1 MISGADERGPQRLQ
15 QQPARR
21 DASRSRARW
30 FEESASPDTPIHEA
44 NGFMNGDN
52 SADLIAE
59 EERADRE
66 RNSEE
71 KGFHGCTTTTERAES

>member
-1 MISGADERGPQRLQ
+1 MISGAVEREPQRLQ

-21 DASRSRARW
+21 AASRSRAGW

-44 NGFMNGDN
+44 DGLLNGNN

>member
-1 MISGADERGPQRLQ
+1 
-15 QQPARR
+15 
-21 DASRSRARW
+21 
-30 FEESASPDTPIHEA
+30 
-44 NGFMNGDN
+44 MNGDN